1 MYKVVINDKLS
12 GSRSPDD
19 GELKLLDIQQD
30 SSGSFHIIY
39 KNKTYSVHVLEFNPA
54 EKTIVLLINGN
65 RYKVSLEDQYD
76 VLLKSMGMGS
86 NSSKKLKHLKAP
98 MPGLV
103 LDVLI
108 NAGDEVKKDAPL
120 IVLEAMKMENVIKSP
135 GEAKVSSVEV
145 SKGAAVEKNEVL
157 IHFE

>member
-1 MYKVVINDKLS
+1 
-12 GSRSPDD
+12 
-19 GELKLLDIQQD
+19 
-30 SSGSFHIIY
+30 
-39 KNKTYSVHVLEFNPA
+39 VHVLEFNPA